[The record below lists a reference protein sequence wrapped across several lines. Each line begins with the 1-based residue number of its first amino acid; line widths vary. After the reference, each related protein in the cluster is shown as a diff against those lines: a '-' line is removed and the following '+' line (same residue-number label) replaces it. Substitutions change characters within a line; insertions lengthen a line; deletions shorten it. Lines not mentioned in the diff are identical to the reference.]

1 MNISSMFRRGIQ
13 QRLAFRSGQR
23 GASLFITL
31 VSLAGISAASVALI
45 RSVDTGNVVAGNLA
59 FKQSAQQEADRGLE
73 AAARRLQAL
82 LDANATDAAD
92 DNYSPIFADTE
103 VPADLDKT
111 VAVNNGTTGNDVR
124 FFIERMCTTAGP
136 ATDATCPGGKD
147 NLHFRV
153 TTRVDGPRNTFTLAQ
168 ATFGLEPAA
177 IGTLNV
183 GSGATVVRRAWRSV
197 NL

>member
-13 QRLAFRSGQR
+13 QRLALRRGQR
-23 GASLFITL
+23 GASLLIAL
-31 VSLAGISAASVALI
+31 VSLAGISAAAVALI

-82 LDANATDAAD
+82 LDANATEVAS

-103 VPADLDKT
+103 VPADLTKDAPAT
-111 VAVNNGTTGNDVR
+111 NVVSNDTTGNTTR

-136 ATDATCPGGKD
+136 ATDATCLGGRD
-147 NLHFRV
+147 NLHFRI

-177 IGTLNV
+177 
-183 GSGATVVRRAWRSV
+183 TVARRAWRSV